1 MNAGAS
7 APAPTGADTA
17 NEPDEETDFPGAA
30 PAATDQS
37 QGGSPASLPF
47 KIVQVTGGNGGA
59 RAEAPRKSQDELMSD
74 FLVSH
79 PKTDEELAQTNAPAQ
94 VPAAVAPTQAVPRA
108 VAPAPTAI
116 DNVKLNKYHY
126 SEQTPDDSR
135 MKQANSRIVPRLSAK
150 ALLAAAQQL
159 GLTADGK
166 DIYLDDATAGKFR
179 QARSGGLPAALKRS
193 KLENMVL
200 DAANE
205 QQYYVDVNQ
214 Q

>member
-1 MNAGAS
+1 
-7 APAPTGADTA
+7 
-17 NEPDEETDFPGAA
+17 
-30 PAATDQS
+30 
-37 QGGSPASLPF
+37 
-47 KIVQVTGGNGGA
+47 VQVTGGNGGS
-59 RAEAPRKSQDELMSD
+59 RAAAPRKSQDELMSD

-94 VPAAVAPTQAVPRA
+94 VPAVVAPVAARA
-108 VAPAPTAI
+108 AAPAPTAI
-116 DNVKLNKYHY
+116 ENVKLNKYHY

-179 QARSGGLPAALKRS
+179 QARSGGLPAALKRT

>member
-1 MNAGAS
+1 
-7 APAPTGADTA
+7 
-17 NEPDEETDFPGAA
+17 
-30 PAATDQS
+30 
-37 QGGSPASLPF
+37 
-47 KIVQVTGGNGGA
+47 VQVTGGNGGS
-59 RAEAPRKSQDELMSD
+59 RAAAPRKSQDELMSD

-94 VPAAVAPTQAVPRA
+94 VPAALPRITERSGS
-108 VAPAPTAI
+108 APAPTGF
-116 DNVKLNKYHY
+116 DNIKLSKYH
-126 SEQTPDDSR
+126 TTADNPNDNNMR
-135 MKQANSRIVPRLSAK
+135 ARNTHIVPRLSAK